1 MKLTEKQ
8 KRLIDFFIEL
18 GDYTKAARKAGYS
31 EASAKD
37 APKWF
42 NPRESQYKPYLKQAL
57 DTRLKEF
64 ENSRIATADEVLK
77 FLTSSMRGEI
87 KEEKVVTEG
96 DGLGY
101 SKTRIVE
108 TAPSVRDRIEAAKSL
123 LKRYPMQLD
132 AKEQKLRLQKLE
144 AEIRAATDGDQVAGK
159 ESLVRIYLPDNGR
172 GDNA

>member
-101 SKTRIVE
+101 SKTRIITVQ
-108 TAPSVRDRIEAAKSL
+108 ASARDRLEAAKSL

-144 AEIRAATDGDQVAGK
+144 AEIRAA
-159 ESLVRIYLPDNGR
+159 ELVDDDAVTIVDDLEDSENG
-172 GDNA
+172 N

>member
-1 MKLTEKQ
+1 M
-8 KRLIDFFIEL
+8 
-18 GDYTKAARKAGYS
+18 
-31 EASAKD
+31 
-37 APKWF
+37 
-42 NPRESQYKPYLKQAL
+42 
-57 DTRLKEF
+57 
-64 ENSRIATADEVLK
+64 ADEVLK

-108 TAPSVRDRIEAAKSL
+108 TAPSVRDRIEATKSL

>member
-1 MKLTEKQ
+1 MKMKEKK
-8 KRLIDFFIEL
+8 KRLIDFLIEI

-87 KEEKVVTEG
+87 KE
-96 DGLGY
+96 
-101 SKTRIVE
+101 
-108 TAPSVRDRIEAAKSL
+108 
-123 LKRYPMQLD
+123 
-132 AKEQKLRLQKLE
+132 
-144 AEIRAATDGDQVAGK
+144 
-159 ESLVRIYLPDNGR
+159 
-172 GDNA
+172 